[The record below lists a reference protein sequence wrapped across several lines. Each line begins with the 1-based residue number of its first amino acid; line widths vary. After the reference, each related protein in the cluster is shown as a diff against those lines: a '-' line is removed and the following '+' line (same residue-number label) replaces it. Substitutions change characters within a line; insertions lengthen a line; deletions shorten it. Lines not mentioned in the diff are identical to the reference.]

1 MQAFAGAQPD
11 VVVFLQVRELFH
23 VPLSVL
29 NKSACILSDDA
40 FLDVMPVAWELLR

>member
-1 MQAFAGAQPD
+1 
-11 VVVFLQVRELFH
+11 LFH

-29 NKSACILSDDA
+29 NKSACILSDEA